1 MDTRKPSEIPHGEY
15 IVRLASNL
23 VNLPRI
29 PKRISSR
36 RASVAIVIVYELCS
50 SLESDLGSFW
60 AKFGRTSENFAGKRC
75 DELGSKA
82 PEFIKYMIDK
92 YDGESSVAAHGGHKE
107 AEIMFI
113 ERAVYK
119 GDRFS
124 GQIGFPGGKHDE
136 GDADDVATAIRETS
150 EEIGWNLGDSD
161 QFVYLGEFEDLSTSA
176 GVIRPKKPKMVISPQ
191 VFVKLAKG
199 VGGELSK
206 VATFSNG
213 YSRKIN
219 NVELSKY
226 GDGGYF
232 KDSGN
237 SDYTRHGETPA
248 SPRMDNDTV
257 NKLDISSGEV
267 NSVNFVN
274 LTTILKFVEQANYNI
289 PNSPFTKTL
298 QTLQKRGFPHSPPPS
313 SSSPDDIEHSA
324 SSIKI
329 RFGPKKVLS
338 TLSGYNIADPVKQKP
353 ATQSIRNLVA
363 EKFNE
368 LANSALV
375 SAMGNYYYY
384 CYPMEIS
391 RRFPNQET
399 AKAHKRNHIID
410 MDSDVEEETS
420 NDSVQWNRSSNSNP
434 VPTSASKFGVS
445 KKFGKFASSTHI
457 YLWGLSLTML
467 SDLIDHALLH
477 PQIYTPD
484 PQSTDTISTH
494 QSDNEPYT
502 QQQQTDQ
509 QLLQH
514 GVSPH
519 YIGMHGHWPLL
530 DKSKW
535 PDTNFLLYAIQSSY
549 LFGYGGHP
557 LARRPFNLANTGRGF
572 DNYYLALSLAIASS
586 IAARSI
592 ALYLLAKYS
601 FKFLKSML

>member
-1 MDTRKPSEIPHGEY
+1 
-15 IVRLASNL
+15 
-23 VNLPRI
+23 
-29 PKRISSR
+29 
-36 RASVAIVIVYELCS
+36 
-50 SLESDLGSFW
+50 
-60 AKFGRTSENFAGKRC
+60 
-75 DELGSKA
+75 
-82 PEFIKYMIDK
+82 MIDK
-92 YDGESSVAAHGGHKE
+92 YDSGSSAAARGGHKE

-124 GQIGFPGGKHDE
+124 GQIGFPGGKHE
-136 GDADDVATAIRETS
+136 KGDADDVATAIRETS

-191 VFVKLAKG
+191 VFVKLGKG

-206 VATFSNG
+206 VAMFSNG
-213 YSRKIN
+213 YSRSIN
-219 NVELSKY
+219 NCELSRY
-226 GDGGYF
+226 GDSGYF
-232 KDSGN
+232 KDSSN
-237 SDYTRHGETPA
+237 SEYTRHANTSA
-248 SPRMDNDTV
+248 SPQLDNDTV

-289 PNSPFTKTL
+289 PNSPFTMTL
-298 QTLQKRGFPHSPPPS
+298 RTLQKRGLPQTSPPS
-313 SSSPDDIEHSA
+313 TSSPDKIEHSA

-329 RFGPKKVLS
+329 RFGPKKVFS

-353 ATQSIRNLVA
+353 DTESIRDLVA
-363 EKFNE
+363 KKFSE

-410 MDSDVEEETS
+410 MDSDVEQETS
-420 NDSVQWNRSSNSNP
+420 NDHVQWNASNNSNP
-434 VPTSASKFGVS
+434 VSTSPSKFGVS

-457 YLWGLSLTML
+457 YLWGLTLTML
-467 SDLIDHALLH
+467 TDLIDHALLH
-477 PQIYTPD
+477 PQVYTPS
-484 PQSTDTISTH
+484 PQRPDTISTTLTDKQH
-494 QSDNEPYT
+494 NSQE
-502 QQQQTDQ
+502 QQIGR

-519 YIGMHGHWPLL
+519 YIGMSGHWPLL

-535 PDTNFLLYAIQSSY
+535 PDTNFLLYVIQSSY
-549 LFGYGGHP
+549 LFGYGGNP

-572 DNYYLALSLAIASS
+572 ESYYLALTLAITSS
-586 IAARSI
+586 IAARSV